1 MWLWIFRILFSAAF
15 FYCAYKSS
23 RLLEQARY
31 HAVRPMTREQFSW
44 QMTDKLLTD
53 EGKKLASEGRLW
65 AIPAYVLGIVCMM
78 LWFVIKA

>member
-1 MWLWIFRILFSAAF
+1 MWLWVFRILFSAVF
-15 FYCAYKSS
+15 IYCAVKSS

-31 HAVRPMTREQFSW
+31 HAVRPMTREQFRW

-65 AIPAYVLGIVCMM
+65 AIPAFMLGVVCSVLWIGM
-78 LWFVIKA
+78 KH